1 MFKNVIMFPSRL
13 GQLKYGVEKTP
24 HFLKPLIRKD
34 IYIRNS
40 FVKED
45 NLSYNL
51 YNLFLENS
59 YICGRKVNI
68 GGDHS
73 MSIATVAE
81 SLRVCHNL
89 KVIWVDAHCDIN
101 TYEASETKN
110 YHGMPLSFLTGL
122 DDDKLFSFTK
132 NKLDTSNLLY
142 IGIRDIDPFERMI
155 LNEYKIKYISSKDIN
170 TKTEECIKLVNEFV
184 KNDKVHLSF
193 DVDGLDPEVMP
204 STGTSSPGGIQLE
217 PCKKLLDNM
226 LNRNLISVDI
236 TELNLDIGTV
246 EDKSKSLVNLTYL
259 FKNYIF

>member
-81 SLRVCHNL
+81 SLRVCHN
-89 KVIWVDAHCDIN
+89 
-101 TYEASETKN
+101 
-110 YHGMPLSFLTGL
+110 F
-122 DDDKLFSFTK
+122 
-132 NKLDTSNLLY
+132 
-142 IGIRDIDPFERMI
+142 
-155 LNEYKIKYISSKDIN
+155 
-170 TKTEECIKLVNEFV
+170 
-184 KNDKVHLSF
+184 
-193 DVDGLDPEVMP
+193 
-204 STGTSSPGGIQLE
+204 
-217 PCKKLLDNM
+217 
-226 LNRNLISVDI
+226 
-236 TELNLDIGTV
+236 
-246 EDKSKSLVNLTYL
+246 
-259 FKNYIF
+259 